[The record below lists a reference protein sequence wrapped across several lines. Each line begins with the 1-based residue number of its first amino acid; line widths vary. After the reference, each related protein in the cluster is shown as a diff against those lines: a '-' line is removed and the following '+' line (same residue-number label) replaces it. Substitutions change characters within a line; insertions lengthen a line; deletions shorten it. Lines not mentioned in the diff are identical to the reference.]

1 MKRFIAFLA
10 LTIFAVLAFAGEAEV
25 KKAWESAFTGMKVE
39 SVTKTDYMG
48 LYEVY
53 AEGEIFYTDE
63 KLTTVLHGEL
73 IDAKT
78 KKNITLARKQK
89 LSAIK
94 FSDLPLGSAV
104 KQVRGNGKR
113 VFATFEDP
121 NCGYCKRLAKDMV
134 PLDNATIYTFL
145 YPILSPESAEKSAKI
160 WCAPDR
166 VKAWNDWMTQGKEPP
181 VAAANCDFAAV
192 TKNVALGRKLGITGT
207 PTIIF
212 SDGERVS
219 GALPLADLEQKL
231 NSATN

>member
-1 MKRFIAFLA
+1 MKRLLA
-10 LTIFAVLAFAGEAEV
+10 LLSFAVCTTLTWGGEAEV
-25 KKAWESAFTGMKVE
+25 KKAWESTFTEMKVD
-39 SVTKTDYMG
+39 SVTKADYLG

-63 KLTTVLHGEL
+63 KLTAILHGEL

-78 KKNITLARKQK
+78 RKNITLAHKQK
-89 LSAIK
+89 LTAIK
-94 FSDLPLGSAV
+94 FSDLPLASAV

-121 NCGYCKRLAKDMV
+121 NCGYCKRLAKDMAT
-134 PLDNATIYTFL
+134 LDNATIYTFL
-145 YPILSPESAEKSAKI
+145 YPILSPDSAEKSGKI

-166 VKAWNDWMTQGKEPP
+166 AKAWTDWMTQGKEPP
-181 VAAANCDFAAV
+181 AAAAGCDSAAIS
-192 TKNVALGRKLGITGT
+192 KNVALGRKLSVTGT

-212 SDGERVS
+212 ANGERVS

-231 NSATN
+231 TSSTN

>member
-1 MKRFIAFLA
+1 MKRFVAFLA
-10 LTIFAVLAFAGEAEV
+10 LVMFAVLACAGEAEV
-25 KKAWESAFTGMKVE
+25 KKAWESAFTDMKVE
-39 SVTKTDYMG
+39 SVTKADYLG

-63 KLTTVLHGEL
+63 KLTAILHGEL

-121 NCGYCKRLAKDMV
+121 NCGYCKRLAKDMAT
-134 PLDNATIYTFL
+134 LDNATIYTFL
-145 YPILSPESAEKSAKI
+145 YPILSPESAEKSTKI

-166 VKAWNDWMTQGKEPP
+166 AKAWNDWMIQGKAPP
-181 VAAANCDFAAV
+181 AAAENCDSTTV
-192 TKNVALGRKLGITGT
+192 SKNVALGRKLGITGT

-212 SDGERVS
+212 SNGERVS

-231 NSATN
+231 SSIAN

>member
-1 MKRFIAFLA
+1 MKRFIVFLA
-10 LTIFAVLAFAGEAEV
+10 LAMFAVFAWAGEVEV
-25 KKAWESAFTGMKVE
+25 KKAWESAFTEMKVE
-39 SVTKTDYMG
+39 SVTKTDYLG

-53 AEGEIFYTDE
+53 AEGEVFYTDE
-63 KLTTVLHGEL
+63 KLTAILHGEL

-121 NCGYCKRLAKDMV
+121 NCGYCKRLAKDIAT
-134 PLDNATIYTFL
+134 LDNATIYTFL
-145 YPILSPESAEKSAKI
+145 YPILSSESAEKSVKI

-166 VKAWNDWMTQGKEPP
+166 VKAWNDWMTQGKAPP
-181 VAAANCDFAAV
+181 VAADNCDSAAV

-212 SDGERVS
+212 ANGERVS
-219 GALPLADLEQKL
+219 GALPLADIEQKL
-231 NSATN
+231 GSTTN

>member
-10 LTIFAVLAFAGEAEV
+10 LVTFAVLACAGEAEV
-25 KKAWESAFTGMKVE
+25 KKAWEAAFTDMKVE
-39 SVTKTDYMG
+39 SVTKTDYLG

-53 AEGEIFYTDE
+53 AEGELFYTDE
-63 KLTTVLHGEL
+63 KLTAILHGEL

-121 NCGYCKRLAKDMV
+121 NCGYCKRLAKDIAT
-134 PLDNATIYTFL
+134 LDNATIYTFL
-145 YPILSPESAEKSAKI
+145 YPILSADSAEKSGKI

-166 VKAWNDWMTQGKEPP
+166 AKAWTDWMTQGKEPP
-181 VAAANCDFAAV
+181 IAAASCDSSVV
-192 TKNVALGRKLGITGT
+192 TRNVALGRRLSVTGT

-212 SDGERVS
+212 SNGERVS

-231 NSATN
+231 NQAAN